1 MTEMLMQINSYGG
14 SNFSLYLPAA
24 ESKITRALPL
34 SSPSALLASS
44 CLWPLVR
51 LGAAAAAPAP
61 FGCEPPCAWSLFLP
75 VCLASLGAS
84 NIKIVVEEKE
94 ILNVAAPS
102 NQG

>member
-1 MTEMLMQINSYGG
+1 MVVLNSYL
-14 SNFSLYLPAA
+14 FPYLPAA
-24 ESKITRALPL
+24 ESKTTRALPL
-34 SSPSALLASS
+34 SSPSTVLASAH
-44 CLWPLVR
+44 LRRPVR

-61 FGCEPPCAWSLFLP
+61 LDCEVPCAWSLFLP

-94 ILNVAAPS
+94 IMHVAAPN